1 MKIKYILKKAVN
13 LKTGYLIAIVLLLI
27 LVIGGYF
34 SYAIFTASSEA
45 KGALN
50 IVTGNLYSLIESAD
64 LDENK
69 SITIPP
75 EETKIVTIKLTNANG
90 TKAKVNLYYQAT
102 SDALEIGYLA
112 DGDEAP
118 NKLGYVLEKNG
129 ENNSTKT
136 IYVKITNNDAS
147 ENKITFG
154 TSAGLE
160 NATLD
165 FPTDKK
171 SLELI
176 EGIVTNSNIVAA
188 YTYDQDNEETKCITG
203 EEETCQKTRCYEN
216 KDENNCPVGTIVK
229 YKINDSE
236 IRYFYVLHDDG
247 DKMTLQQR
255 ENTTYN
261 SAWNT
266 LNTNTSGPLTI
277 LENLEETTK
286 DWTNV
291 NDITYTM
298 GTIDFNKTNAF
309 TGCYSDSCTENVYV
323 LPEKTAKARMITK
336 QELLSLNSAQNTY
349 PIWVYNYMYNV
360 TSHGGTIVDNKTKG
374 YWTMSA
380 TISYTDH
387 AYFVNYTGATGDTGV
402 GATYYGARAVI
413 EINKGIK

>member
-1 MKIKYILKKAVN
+1 MKIKYMLKKAVN

-112 DGDEAP
+112 EGDEAP

-136 IYVKITNNDAS
+136 IYVKITNNDAA

-171 SLELI
+171 SLDLI
-176 EGIVTNSNIVAA
+176 EGIVPNGNILVA

-203 EEETCQKTRCYEN
+203 EELTCKITRCYED
-216 KDENNCPVGTIVK
+216 KKENSCSVGTIIK
-229 YKINDSE
+229 YKLNDSE
-236 IRYFYVLHDDG
+236 EKYFYVLHDDG
-247 DKMTLQQR
+247 EKMTLQQR
-255 ENTTYN
+255 ENTTLN

-266 LNTNTSGPLTI
+266 LNVTASGPITI
-277 LENLEETTK
+277 LENLENITK
-286 DWTNV
+286 NWTNA

-298 GTIDFNKTNAF
+298 GTTDFNKTNAF
-309 TGCYSDSCTENVYV
+309 TGCSSDSCTENLYV
-323 LPEKTAKARMITK
+323 LPERTVKARMITK
-336 QELLSLNSAQNTY
+336 QELLSLNNVQTTY
-349 PIWVYNYMYNV
+349 PIWLYNYTDDVANY
-360 TSHGGTIVDNKTKG
+360 GGTIIDNKTKG

-380 TISYTDH
+380 STIHSNYAH
-387 AYFVNYTGATGDTGV
+387 YVNNTGMADDININDV
-402 GATYYGARAVI
+402 NYGARAVI